1 MEELLSNDNLNY
13 QLSTRQLHT
22 LLMEVSSRTDKLDSI
37 FPIISKRFEAEG
49 QRILNLQ
56 QANKGGRVALTE
68 EELTTLQ
75 DWQKMVEE
83 IGVFK
88 GTPGKKYALFRLA
101 LNVLNFMQQLLPP
114 PVAKDLACQLA
125 QVMTADLKQK
135 NIKRLIFVGHFLAC
149 LNKFPAI
156 DRKIHS
162 NLLEA
167 VREHFVAEQS
177 TEDCL
182 EIFLNEAEHLGP
194 EMADMLYNKVVDSFS
209 QQKPSVLN
217 KVMSFFTSWT
227 GYGVDKKTMKNMSRL
242 FSHCIGEVAVQGL
255 AVSGFVEKITD
266 SAIISNL
273 MSVYPKLSKLDLLQQ
288 EIVAKAEDIL
298 DHVDQFGR
306 ELSQGKVTLATLS
319 TLKSDPAK
327 VERLVS
333 LHTCF
338 TEMRK
343 LTEIRL
349 KELINLRCD

>member
-1 MEELLSNDNLNY
+1 MMMLRNNEMEELLSNDNLNC

-37 FPIISKRFEAEG
+37 CPKISKLFEAEG
-49 QRILNLQ
+49 QRILQ
-56 QANKGGRVALTE
+56 PANKDYRGALTE

-83 IGVFK
+83 IGAYK

-114 PVAKDLACQLA
+114 PVAKDLTSQLA

-135 NIKRLIFVGHFLAC
+135 NIRRLIFVGHFLAC
-149 LNKFPAI
+149 LNKFPAL
-156 DRKIHS
+156 DEKIHS

-182 EIFLNEAEHLGP
+182 EIFLDEAEHLGP
-194 EMADMLYNKVVDSFS
+194 EMADMLFNKAADSFS
-209 QQKPSVLN
+209 QQKSTGWYSIKSFLKSV
-217 KVMSFFTSWT
+217 T
-227 GYGVDKKTMKNMSRL
+227 GFGVDMKTQNMSRL
-242 FSHCIGEVAVQGL
+242 FSHCIREVAVQTL
-255 AVSGFVEKITD
+255 SVSGFVEKITD

-298 DHVDQFGR
+298 DHVDQFG
-306 ELSQGKVTLATLS
+306 
-319 TLKSDPAK
+319 
-327 VERLVS
+327 
-333 LHTCF
+333 
-338 TEMRK
+338 
-343 LTEIRL
+343 
-349 KELINLRCD
+349 